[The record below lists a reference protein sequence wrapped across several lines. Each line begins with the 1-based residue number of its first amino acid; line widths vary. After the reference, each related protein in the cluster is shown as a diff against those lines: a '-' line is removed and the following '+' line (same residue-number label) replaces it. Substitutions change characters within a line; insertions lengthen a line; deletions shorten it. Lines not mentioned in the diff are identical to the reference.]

1 MAASISP
8 LDPAARAAPRNLG
21 PARISP
27 QKQVSYR
34 KPGAAVAA
42 GRQRGRMAVRLICA
56 LIAAASLFGTAVAQ
70 TVTPAKLRADPFSA
84 LVGKRQSAAERA
96 AAQARVDR
104 FVVATDDRVFLFQP
118 GERDGRVKFLCGDRD
133 LRVSCII
140 DKKNPAEE
148 IFLISASRV
157 SRGDVE
163 WRNGEGQTMLRVSAY
178 GGVTVFWPGE
188 TRGHAASKSFGEDPA
203 LILEIAGLETA
214 RARAQAATALV
225 SAKVGAPIIFDVG
238 DPGPDRRGGAS
249 VLADAV
255 VRAAD
260 GISRVA
266 DDPTGAR
273 VLASRIRQVQFRPMP
288 APSLGFEEEALVV
301 GYDPTGDVDG
311 RPSSAKI
318 AKFLEES
325 L

>member
-1 MAASISP
+1 MAI
-8 LDPAARAAPRNLG
+8 
-21 PARISP
+21 
-27 QKQVSYR
+27 
-34 KPGAAVAA
+34 
-42 GRQRGRMAVRLICA
+42 RLVCA

-70 TVTPAKLRADPFSA
+70 TATPAKLRADPFSA
-84 LVGKRQSAAERA
+84 LVGKRQSPAERA
-96 AAQARVDR
+96 AAQAPVDR

-133 LRVSCII
+133 PRISCVI
-140 DKKNPAEE
+140 DNENPAEE
-148 IFLISASRV
+148 IFLVSAARV

-178 GGVTVFWPGE
+178 GGITVFWPGE
-188 TRGHAASKSFGEDPA
+188 ARGHAASKSFGEDPA
-203 LILEIAGLETA
+203 LLLDVAGLDTA

-273 VLASRIRQVQFRPMP
+273 VLAARIRHVQFRPMP
-288 APSLGFEEEALVV
+288 SPSLGFDEDALIV
-301 GYDPTGDVDG
+301 GYNPTGDVEG
-311 RPSSAKI
+311 RPSSAKV